1 VRFASQCLRQLAEP
15 YGPAD
20 RVKCAINRAAKAA
33 GLSYWRCS
41 DLWYLKAHRVLPH
54 EQQQILDALAKKH
67 RQEARHE
74 LARLRSRLAALENA
88 IAQHD
93 ADLDRE
99 TPDLFQWAHR

>member
-1 VRFASQCLRQLAEP
+1 MRFVAQCLRALAEP

-20 RVKCAINRAAKAA
+20 RVKCAINRAAKQA

-41 DLWYLKAHRVLPH
+41 DLWYLKAHRVLPS
-54 EQQQILDALAKKH
+54 ERQQILDALAQKQ

-74 LARLRSRLAALENA
+74 LAHLRARLAALENA
-88 IAQHD
+88 VAQYGED
-93 ADLDRE
+93 MDRE